1 MSFYRDSFEENER
14 FVDSPEFEQFSD
26 EISAKLFEMNGL
38 LSTLQQFVKTLQ
50 NKYEQG
56 SVNTK
61 AVENINKKAVSY
73 TNDISALTKSINE
86 LVHKVDAIEETSLDR
101 SQLIS
106 REKLTRDVKYS
117 VQVFQTVQSEF
128 AKTTKLINNKA
139 KSALVKEEQGLDE
152 GLREELEDQHQQQQQ
167 QQQKSVVIEREPINN
182 EEFAYQQNLIRERD
196 QEISNIERGISE
208 LNGIFQDL
216 GAIVQQQ
223 GHLVDNIETNIYSV
237 GNNTQSAAR
246 ELNKAMKSQRRS
258 SKWCLYMLAVLSVFL
273 LLMTLVVLT

>member
-152 GLREELEDQHQQQQQ
+152 VLREELEDQHQQQR
-167 QQQKSVVIEREPINN
+167 QQKSVVIEREPINN
-182 EEFAYQQNLIRERD
+182 EEFTYQQNLIRERD
-196 QEISNIERGISE
+196 EEISNIERGISE

-216 GAIVQQQ
+216 GATVQQQ

-237 GNNTQSAAR
+237 RNSTQSAAR

>member
-139 KSALVKEEQGLDE
+139 KSTLVKEEQGLDE
-152 GLREELEDQHQQQQQ
+152 VLREELEDQHQQQR
-167 QQQKSVVIEREPINN
+167 QQKSVVIEREPINN

-196 QEISNIERGISE
+196 EEISNIERGISE

-237 GNNTQSAAR
+237 RNSTQSAAR
-246 ELNKAMKSQRRS
+246 ELNKAMKSQKRS

>member
-139 KSALVKEEQGLDE
+139 KSALVKEDQGLDE
-152 GLREELEDQHQQQQQ
+152 VLREELEDQHQ

-237 GNNTQSAAR
+237 RNSTQSAAR
-246 ELNKAMKSQRRS
+246 ELNKAIKSQRRS

>member
-167 QQQKSVVIEREPINN
+167 QQKSVVIEREPINN

-237 GNNTQSAAR
+237 GNSTQSAAR